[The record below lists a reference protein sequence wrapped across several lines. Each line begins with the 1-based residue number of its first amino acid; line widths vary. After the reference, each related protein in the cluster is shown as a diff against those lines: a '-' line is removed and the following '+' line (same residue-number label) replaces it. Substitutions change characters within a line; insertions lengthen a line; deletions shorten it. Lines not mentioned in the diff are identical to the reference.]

1 MKMALMLPATIV
13 LAVKEL
19 LISVVDKAP
28 DIIRAIKENVN
39 KRPKEEYDEL
49 VQELQAIRKEQGR
62 AAETIDTLVENTEK
76 LNQTIQMLT
85 TLLLALD
92 STSSGPSRQ
101 LQERI
106 RGVLGE
112 GGLLEDVGV
121 PADALEENTSGLTCA
136 VCRDSYNK
144 DDRKPLILPHC
155 GHTFCKKCLNVESR
169 KRVFRCPSCR
179 QDRDQFGNL
188 RPNFALIDVLDLDRF
203 VGHDDEEDLKKGLM
217 DYDSQI
223 SLALH
228 MSEEEVK
235 KEEYRM
241 MVDDILQ
248 EMEKDMHAQVL
259 TQPDQSDAGTASGA
273 QPRSRSQEGEDFL
286 GKGADGLKEDAHH
299 YEWLEDI
306 EDKDTM
312 ESEKEEAEAETY
324 LWYKEQE
331 DLEMAMAM
339 SLSLQNDE
347 EENRT

>member
-1 MKMALMLPATIV
+1 
-13 LAVKEL
+13 
-19 LISVVDKAP
+19 
-28 DIIRAIKENVN
+28 
-39 KRPKEEYDEL
+39 
-49 VQELQAIRKEQGR
+49 
-62 AAETIDTLVENTEK
+62 
-76 LNQTIQMLT
+76 
-85 TLLLALD
+85 
-92 STSSGPSRQ
+92 
-101 LQERI
+101 
-106 RGVLGE
+106 
-112 GGLLEDVGV
+112 
-121 PADALEENTSGLTCA
+121 
-136 VCRDSYNK
+136 
-144 DDRKPLILPHC
+144 
-155 GHTFCKKCLNVESR
+155 
-169 KRVFRCPSCR
+169 
-179 QDRDQFGNL
+179 
-188 RPNFALIDVLDLDRF
+188 
-203 VGHDDEEDLKKGLM
+203 M

-331 DLEMAMAM
+331 DLELAMAM
-339 SLSLQNDE
+339 SLSVRIISSKLLDE
-347 EENRT
+347 INITVSLSLPCLIYKTYTRHTILETVLHKSLITTCYA